1 MLALYKTATDFS
13 WKVFEMMLKGN
24 SYNSNIVVSPF
35 SLLHLLGILVSETE
49 IESKVVL
56 KNVEYESNG
65 NEFANMVS
73 DFSKR
78 IESSTFGT
86 NAVEEACLNTFLFYD
101 KNCESSSTPRGRTT
115 RLFNAKSHPIN
126 FNDLPKSMS
135 EINAL
140 ISEATNGMIPDY
152 INNMMDLRTSLVI
165 NTLYLEKEWNNK
177 FTSFDKENFS
187 AENGDFLVDMMEQ
200 EEEFYAYEN
209 EQFQAIQMSYKKS
222 MCSFIAVL
230 PKDGVS
236 LSEIQQYLAKDDN
249 LCSLVSKMDRFLVD
263 LKIPKFSIEKDF
275 ELTGLLKEIVDVTR
289 TNTEASTVESESKT
303 NVLSLRKTSQRLVF
317 SIDEIGT
324 KAVSVTGTVFVDGCR
339 KLSKMRMHFN
349 RPFFY
354 CLSKLL
360 RVDSDYQYREFPLIM
375 GTYVTPKRN

>member
-1 MLALYKTATDFS
+1 M
-13 WKVFEMMLKGN
+13 
-24 SYNSNIVVSPF
+24 
-35 SLLHLLGILVSETE
+35 LHLLGILVSETE

-222 MCSFIAVL
+222 MYSFIAVL
-230 PKDGVS
+230 PKNGVS
-236 LSEIQQYLAKDDN
+236 
-249 LCSLVSKMDRFLVD
+249 
-263 LKIPKFSIEKDF
+263 
-275 ELTGLLKEIVDVTR
+275 
-289 TNTEASTVESESKT
+289 
-303 NVLSLRKTSQRLVF
+303 
-317 SIDEIGT
+317 
-324 KAVSVTGTVFVDGCR
+324 
-339 KLSKMRMHFN
+339 
-349 RPFFY
+349 
-354 CLSKLL
+354 
-360 RVDSDYQYREFPLIM
+360 
-375 GTYVTPKRN
+375 